1 MDKEAIIEQLR
12 KIRWVDK
19 FHTFK
24 ELIPE
29 VEKAGDDEQKIVSD
43 IIEDCCTE
51 LIRLYNQKKKPT
63 KVAIRKTI
71 LTHMDE
77 VSYTKVNTECKDFG
91 YEMFWYIAEKID
103 VNIKKYTDTKVYGY
117 WRVEENALKE
127 VKKRGKRKKG

>member
-1 MDKEAIIEQLR
+1 MNKEQIIEELR

-24 ELIPE
+24 DLVPE

-63 KVAIRKTI
+63 KATIRKTMFKY
-71 LTHMDE
+71 MDDI
-77 VSYTKVNTECKDFG
+77 SYTDVNTECKDLG

-103 VNIKKYTDTKVYGY
+103 INLKKYTDTKVYGY
-117 WRVEENALKE
+117 WKVEDNTLKM
-127 VKKRGKRKKG
+127 VKKRGKRKA